1 MLHVAVI
8 GYSGPTDRSPVK
20 ELQVVCE
27 EVGRTLAR
35 RGHVAMTGGRDGVME
50 LVSRSM
56 LEEGG
61 RVVGVLPIGD
71 EGNEHNEI
79 RIRTGMD
86 FAMRSLIL
94 TKSADVVIS
103 IGGQAGTLL
112 EVVSSYSYGRS
123 VILMEGTG
131 GWTDRIRSVLI
142 DGKYLDERKTVE
154 MKLAS
159 NIEDLETYLE
169 EAENGKV

>member
-1 MLHVAVI
+1 
-8 GYSGPTDRSPVK
+8 
-20 ELQVVCE
+20 
-27 EVGRTLAR
+27 
-35 RGHVAMTGGRDGVME
+35 
-50 LVSRSM
+50 
-56 LEEGG
+56 
-61 RVVGVLPIGD
+61 
-71 EGNEHNEI
+71 
-79 RIRTGMD
+79 MD